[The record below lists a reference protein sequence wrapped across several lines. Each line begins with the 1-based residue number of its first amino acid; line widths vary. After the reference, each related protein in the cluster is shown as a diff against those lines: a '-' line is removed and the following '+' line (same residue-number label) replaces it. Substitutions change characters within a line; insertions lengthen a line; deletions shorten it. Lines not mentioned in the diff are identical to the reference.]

1 MTTVRGDSSSANDP
15 AVQGMNTA
23 DGDGVN
29 GESTNGTGVH
39 GRSSAPDGSKG
50 QAGVVGEFDNG
61 VGVFGRSSASSGVGG
76 MSKSGFG
83 VHGVSE
89 SSNGV
94 RGDSTSAQGVYGHSV
109 AQAGVVG
116 ESDQFDGV
124 YGIAHLPDK
133 AAVTGYHPGGTA
145 GYFNGNVYVTGSLT
159 TDGDVVLTN
168 ADCAEHF
175 DAVDPQSLEPGTV
188 VVLDD
193 EGRLSASHHAY
204 DKRVAGVVSGAGG
217 YRPAIVLD
225 KQPDSSRLPVAL
237 IGKAYCKVDASHAAI
252 EVGDLLTAS
261 PTPGHAM
268 KAADPL
274 RAFGAVI
281 GKALR
286 AHAEGPGLIP
296 MLIAL
301 Q

>member
-1 MTTVRGDSSSANDP
+1 MSTASLSPTTECVATAP
-15 AVQGMNTA
+15 APK
-23 DGDGVN
+23 
-29 GESTNGTGVH
+29 ESTVTAL
-39 GRSSAPDGSKG
+39 RRP
-50 QAGVVGEFDNG
+50 ELF
-61 VGVFGRSSASSGVGG
+61 
-76 MSKSGFG
+76 
-83 VHGVSE
+83 
-89 SSNGV
+89 
-94 RGDSTSAQGVYGHSV
+94 
-109 AQAGVVG
+109 G

-145 GYFNGNVYVTGSLT
+145 GYFNGNVYVTGKINCDIDVCLT
-159 TDGDVVLTN
+159 G

-175 DAVDPQSLEPGTV
+175 DAVDPQSLVPGTV

-193 EGRLSASHHAY
+193 EGRLSASRHPY
-204 DKRVAGVVSGAGG
+204 DKRVAGVVSGARS

-225 KQPDSSRLPVAL
+225 KQPDRNRLPVAL
-237 IGKAYCKVDASHAAI
+237 IGKAYCKVDASHGAI
-252 EVGDLLTAS
+252 DVGDLLTAS
-261 PTPGHAM
+261 PRAGHAM
-268 KAADPL
+268 KATDPL

-286 AHAEGPGLIP
+286 AHGESHGLIP